1 MKLKERYFAPIEE
14 VNNYVASKARGKV
27 LELGPGNK
35 PFLKAT
41 HFCGHSEEEKSR
53 LENYLTCDFSSQFF
67 PYKDK
72 EFDFVYARH
81 VVEDLYNPKHF
92 LNECKRV
99 SKAGYFETP
108 SPLIET
114 FKFIEGEKSNYK
126 GYHHHFSF
134 LWSRLKEINILHKYP
149 ISEYIEINLKNNE
162 FLKDKF
168 MWNNYFLWQDDFLI
182 THWEHE
188 KNFNTI
194 RDYPNLLVK
203 AVNEGIYNS
212 LRFKQEVLKNV

>member
-1 MKLKERYFAPIEE
+1 MIEQRYFAPIEE
-14 VNNYVASKARGKV
+14 VTKYVASKAYGKV
-27 LELGPGNK
+27 LELGPGQV
-35 PFLKAT
+35 PFEKAT

-53 LENYLTCDFSSQFF
+53 FQNYSMCDFSSQVF

-92 LNECKRV
+92 LKECKRI

-114 FKFIEGEKSNYK
+114 SKYIESDKAEFK

-134 LWSRLKEINILHKYP
+134 VWSRLKEINLLHKYP
-149 ISEYIEINLKNNE
+149 ISEHISFKNISQSYLE
-162 FLKDKF
+162 DKF
-168 MWNNYFLWQDDFLI
+168 MWNNYFLWEDDFLI

-194 RDYPNLLVK
+194 KDYPNLIVK

-212 LRFKQEVLKNV
+212 LRFKQEVLNV

>member
-1 MKLKERYFAPIEE
+1 MIKIRYYAPIEE
-14 VNNYVASKARGKV
+14 VTKYVALKANGKV
-27 LELGPGNK
+27 LELGPGQTS
-35 PFLKAT
+35 FEKAT

-53 LENYLTCDFSSQFF
+53 FQNYSMCDFSSQVF

-92 LNECKRV
+92 LNECKRI
-99 SKAGYFETP
+99 SRAGYFETP
-108 SPLIET
+108 SPLVET
-114 FKFIEGEKSNYK
+114 SKYIEGEKSNHK

-134 LWSRLKEINILHKYP
+134 VWSRAKEINILHKYP
-149 ISEYIEINLKNNE
+149 ISEHLDVQLNSNQYLE
-162 FLKDKF
+162 DKF
-168 MWNNYFLWQDDFLI
+168 MWNNYFLWEDDFLI

-194 RDYPNLLVK
+194 KNYPTLIVK

-212 LRFKQEVLKNV
+212 LRFKQEVLNV

>member
-1 MKLKERYFAPIEE
+1 MIKERYFAPIKE
-14 VNNYVASKARGKV
+14 VTDYVAKKAKGKV
-27 LELGPGNK
+27 LELGPGQT
-35 PFLKAT
+35 PFEKAT

-53 LENYLTCDFSSQFF
+53 FQNYSTCDFSSQVF

-92 LNECKRV
+92 LNECKRI
-99 SKAGYFETP
+99 SRAGYFETP

-114 FKFIEGEKSNYK
+114 SKYIESDKAEFK

-134 LWSRLKEINILHKYP
+134 VWSRLKEINLLHKYP
-149 ISEYIEINLKNNE
+149 ISEHISFKNISQSYLE
-162 FLKDKF
+162 DKF
-168 MWNNYFLWQDDFLI
+168 MWNNYFLWEDDFLI

-194 RDYPNLLVK
+194 KNYPTLIVK

-212 LRFKQEVLKNV
+212 LRFKQEVLNV